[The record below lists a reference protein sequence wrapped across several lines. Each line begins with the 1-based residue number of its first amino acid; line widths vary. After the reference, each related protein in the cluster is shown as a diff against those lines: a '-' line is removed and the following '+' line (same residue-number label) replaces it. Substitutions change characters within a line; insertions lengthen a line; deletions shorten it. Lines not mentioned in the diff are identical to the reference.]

1 MWELKCNE
9 SIFVIAPE
17 AYSEPSEKSKTE
29 HFVKR
34 VESFQALTIFTKPPV
49 LNIWLD
55 YENNSE
61 FPIHII
67 KSDRSVLN
75 FSFSHQM
82 LMLTVMSYTRDEL
95 HTWWATHMMS
105 YTRDELHTW
114 WATHVMSY
122 THDLSISKQ
131 TIRNIFLIIKTILN
145 LNSIFFLW
153 KTVLSLTL

>member
-1 MWELKCNE
+1 MLQTSSHSSYAFKLLWELKCNDK

-82 LMLTVMSYTRDEL
+82 LMFTV
-95 HTWWATHMMS
+95 MS

>member
-1 MWELKCNE
+1 MLQTSSHSSYVFKLLWELKCNE

-82 LMLTVMSYTRDEL
+82 LMFTV
-95 HTWWATHMMS
+95 MS

-122 THDLSISKQ
+122 TRDELHTWPINIKANYSKY
-131 TIRNIFLIIKTILN
+131 IFN
-145 LNSIFFLW
+145 Y
-153 KTVLSLTL
+153 

>member
-1 MWELKCNE
+1 MLQTSSHSSYAFKLLWELKCNE

-49 LNIWLD
+49 LNIWLA

-61 FPIHII
+61 FPIYII

-75 FSFSHQM
+75 FSFSHHI
-82 LMLTVMSYTRDEL
+82 LMFTVMNYTR
-95 HTWWATHMMS
+95 
-105 YTRDELHTW
+105 
-114 WATHVMSY
+114 
-122 THDLSISKQ
+122 DLSISKQ

-145 LNSIFFLW
+145 LNPIFF
-153 KTVLSLTL
+153 SLKNSSQFNPLVPHVH